1 MKTMITSLT
10 LTAML
15 FTSFCSCSDDN
26 NPVLTQKDWDGTA
39 TYFASTDENTFGT
52 YYKPYVGY
60 VGDPMPFMIRLR
72 KTLRYS
78 ICKTSAPTK
87 PVLTTPSGE

>member
-39 TYFASTDENTFGT
+39 TYL
-52 YYKPYVGY
+52 PQ
-60 VGDPMPFMIRLR
+60 PM
-72 KTLRYS
+72 KTHS
-78 ICKTSAPTK
+78 
-87 PVLTTPSGE
+87 VLTINPMLVM